1 MSNPNGTT
9 RPRYNVKGRMASIQQ
24 AKDHKR
30 KRAYEPD
37 DSNAEMI
44 DPEERKRRKQ
54 EVRYTFL

>member
-1 MSNPNGTT
+1 
-9 RPRYNVKGRMASIQQ
+9 MASLQQ
-24 AKDHKR
+24 AKDQKR

-54 EVRYTFL
+54 DVRSLNLLQSATKA